1 MAISLAKGQKI
12 SLTKESTGLRNVR
25 IGLGWDAVKK
35 GFFSRRKDIDCDAS
49 VIMLGADGKLK
60 SNEDIV
66 YYGNLC
72 HKSGSIKSQGDNRT
86 GAGEGDDEQILVVLD
101 SVPKEYEKLEF
112 VVTIY
117 EAKERQQNFGL
128 INNAY
133 IRVVDADKNIEICRF
148 ALTDD
153 YSGMTAMIF
162 GEMYRHNNE
171 WKFNAIGQGTW
182 DGSIS
187 EMAKRFR

>member
-12 SLTKESTGLRNVR
+12 SLSKESTGLRNVR

-35 GFFSRRKDIDCDAS
+35 GFFSRKKDIDCDAS

-101 SVPKEYEKLEF
+101 SVPKEYERLEF

-128 INNAY
+128 IDNAY

>member
-12 SLTKESTGLRNVR
+12 SLTKESTGLRNVK

-35 GFFSRRKDIDCDAS
+35 VFFSRKKDIDCDAS

-101 SVPKEYEKLEF
+101 NVPEEYEKLEF

-133 IRVVDADKNIEICRF
+133 IRVIDADKNIEICRF

>member
-12 SLTKESTGLRNVR
+12 SLTKESTSLRNVK

-35 GFFSRRKDIDCDAS
+35 GFFSRKKDIDCDAS

-86 GAGEGDDEQILVVLD
+86 GAGEGDDEQILIVLD
-101 SVPKEYEKLEF
+101 SVPEEYEKLEF

-133 IRVVDADKNIEICRF
+133 IRVIDADKNIEICRF

>member
-128 INNAY
+128 IDNAY

-171 WKFNAIGQGTW
+171 WKFNAVGQGTW

>member
-12 SLTKESTGLRNVR
+12 SLTKESTGLRNVK

-35 GFFSRRKDIDCDAS
+35 GFFSRKKDIDCDAS

-86 GAGEGDDEQILVVLD
+86 GAGEGDDEQILIVLD

-133 IRVVDADKNIEICRF
+133 IRVIDADKNIEICRF

-162 GEMYRHNNE
+162 GEMYRHNKE

>member
-12 SLTKESTGLRNVR
+12 SLTKESTGLRNVK

-35 GFFSRRKDIDCDAS
+35 GFFSRKKDIDCDAS
-49 VIMLGADGKLK
+49 VIMLGADGRLK

-86 GAGEGDDEQILVVLD
+86 GAGEGDDEQILIVLD
-101 SVPKEYEKLEF
+101 SVPEEYEKLEF

-128 INNAY
+128 INNSY
-133 IRVVDADKNIEICRF
+133 IRVIDADKNIEICRF

>member
-12 SLTKESTGLRNVR
+12 SLTKESTGLRNVK

-35 GFFSRRKDIDCDAS
+35 GFFSQKKDIDCDAS

-101 SVPKEYEKLEF
+101 SVPEEYEKLEF

-133 IRVVDADKNIEICRF
+133 IRVIDADKNIEICRF

>member
-12 SLTKESTGLRNVR
+12 SLTKESTGLRNVK

-35 GFFSRRKDIDCDAS
+35 GFFSRKKDIDCDAS
-49 VIMLGADGKLK
+49 VIILGADGKLK

-86 GAGEGDDEQILVVLD
+86 GAGEGDDEQILIVLD
-101 SVPKEYEKLEF
+101 SVPEEYEKLEF

-133 IRVVDADKNIEICRF
+133 IRVIDADKNIEICRF

>member
-12 SLTKESTGLRNVR
+12 SLTKESTGLRNVK

-35 GFFSRRKDIDCDAS
+35 GFFSRKKDIDCDAS

-86 GAGEGDDEQILVVLD
+86 GAGEGDDEQILIVLD
-101 SVPKEYEKLEF
+101 SVPEEYEKLEF

-133 IRVVDADKNIEICRF
+133 IRVIDADKNIEICRF

>member
-12 SLTKESTGLRNVR
+12 SLTKESSGLKNVK

-35 GFFSRRKDIDCDAS
+35 GFFSRKKDIDCDAS
-49 VIMLGADGKLK
+49 VIMLGANGKLK
-60 SNEDIV
+60 DNTDVV
-66 YYGNLC
+66 YYGNLR
-72 HKSGSIKSQGDNRT
+72 HKSGSVISQGDNRT
-86 GAGEGDDEQILVVLD
+86 GVGDGDDEQITVILD
-101 SVPKEYEKLEF
+101 NVPQEYERLEF

-128 INNAY
+128 IQNAY

-162 GEMYRHNNE
+162 GEMYRQNNE

-182 DGSIS
+182 DGGIS
-187 EMAKRFR
+187 EMIKRFK

>member
-12 SLTKESTGLRNVR
+12 SLTKESTGLRNVK

-35 GFFSRRKDIDCDAS
+35 GFFSRKKDIDCDAS

-86 GAGEGDDEQILVVLD
+86 GAGEGDDEQILIVLD
-101 SVPKEYEKLEF
+101 NVPEEYEKLEF

-133 IRVVDADKNIEICRF
+133 IRVIDADKNIEICRF

>member
-12 SLTKESTGLRNVR
+12 SLTKESTGLRNVK
-25 IGLGWDAVKK
+25 IGLGWDAVKN
-35 GFFSRRKDIDCDAS
+35 GFFSRKKDIDCDAS

-86 GAGEGDDEQILVVLD
+86 GAGEGDDEQILIVLD
-101 SVPKEYEKLEF
+101 SVPEEYEKLEF

-128 INNAY
+128 INNSY
-133 IRVVDADKNIEICRF
+133 IRVIDADKNIEICRF

>member
-12 SLTKESTGLRNVR
+12 SLTKESTGLRNVK

-35 GFFSRRKDIDCDAS
+35 GFFSQKKDIDCDAS

-101 SVPKEYEKLEF
+101 SVPEEYEKLEF

-128 INNAY
+128 INNA
-133 IRVVDADKNIEICRF
+133 
-148 ALTDD
+148 
-153 YSGMTAMIF
+153 
-162 GEMYRHNNE
+162 
-171 WKFNAIGQGTW
+171 
-182 DGSIS
+182 
-187 EMAKRFR
+187 

>member
-12 SLTKESTGLRNVR
+12 SLTKESTGLRNVK

-35 GFFSRRKDIDCDAS
+35 GFFSRKKDIDCDAS

-101 SVPKEYEKLEF
+101 SVPEEYEKLEF

-133 IRVVDADKNIEICRF
+133 IRVIDADKNIEICRF

>member
-12 SLTKESTGLRNVR
+12 SLTKESTGLRNVK

-35 GFFSRRKDIDCDAS
+35 GFFSRKKDIDCDAS

-86 GAGEGDDEQILVVLD
+86 GAGEGDDEQILIVLD
-101 SVPKEYEKLEF
+101 NVPEEYEKLEF

-133 IRVVDADKNIEICRF
+133 IRVMDADKNIEICRF

>member
-12 SLTKESTGLRNVR
+12 SLTKESTGLRNVK

-35 GFFSRRKDIDCDAS
+35 GFFSRKKDIDCDAS

-101 SVPKEYEKLEF
+101 SVPEEYEKLEF

-128 INNAY
+128 INNSY
-133 IRVVDADKNIEICRF
+133 IRVIDADKNIEICRF

>member
-12 SLTKESTGLRNVR
+12 SLTKESSGLKNVK

-35 GFFSRRKDIDCDAS
+35 GFFSRKKDIDCDAS
-49 VIMLGADGKLK
+49 VIMLGANGKLK
-60 SNEDIV
+60 DNTDVV
-66 YYGNLC
+66 YYGNLR
-72 HKSGSIKSQGDNRT
+72 HKSGSVISQGDNRT
-86 GAGEGDDEQILVVLD
+86 GVGDGDDEQITVILD
-101 SVPKEYEKLEF
+101 SVPQEYERLEF

-128 INNAY
+128 IQNAY

-153 YSGMTAMIF
+153 YSGMTAMVF
-162 GEMYRHNNE
+162 GEMYRQNNE

-182 DGSIS
+182 DGGIS
-187 EMAKRFR
+187 EMIKRFK

>member
-35 GFFSRRKDIDCDAS
+35 GFFSRKKDIDCDAS

-72 HKSGSIKSQGDNRT
+72 HRSGSIKSQGDNRT

-128 INNAY
+128 IDNAY

>member
-1 MAISLAKGQKI
+1 MVISLAKGQRI
-12 SLTKESTGLRNVR
+12 SLTKESNGLKNVK

-35 GFFSRRKDIDCDAS
+35 GFFSRKKDIDCDAS
-49 VIMLGADGKLK
+49 VIMLGANGKLK
-60 SNEDIV
+60 DNTDVV
-66 YYGNLC
+66 YYGNLR
-72 HKSGSIKSQGDNRT
+72 HKSGSVISQGDNRT
-86 GAGEGDDEQILVVLD
+86 GVGDGDDEQITVVLD
-101 SVPKEYEKLEF
+101 NVPQEYERLEF

-128 INNAY
+128 IQNAY
-133 IRVVDADKNIEICRF
+133 IRVIDADKNIEICRF

-162 GEMYRHNNE
+162 GEMYRQNNE

-182 DGSIS
+182 DGGIS
-187 EMAKRFR
+187 EMIKRFK

>member
-12 SLTKESTGLRNVR
+12 SLTKESTGLRNVK

-35 GFFSRRKDIDCDAS
+35 GFFSRKKDIDCDAS

-86 GAGEGDDEQILVVLD
+86 GAGEGDDEQILLVLD
-101 SVPKEYEKLEF
+101 SVPEEYEKLEF

-133 IRVVDADKNIEICRF
+133 IRVIDADKNIEICRF

>member
-12 SLTKESTGLRNVR
+12 SLTKESTGLRNVK

-35 GFFSRRKDIDCDAS
+35 GFFSRKKDIDCDAS

-86 GAGEGDDEQILVVLD
+86 GAGEGDDEQILIVLD

-133 IRVVDADKNIEICRF
+133 IRVIDADKNIEICRF

>member
-12 SLTKESTGLRNVR
+12 SLTKESTGLRNVK

-35 GFFSRRKDIDCDAS
+35 GFFSRKKDIDCDAS

-86 GAGEGDDEQILVVLD
+86 GAGEGDDEQILIVLD
-101 SVPKEYEKLEF
+101 SVPEEYEKLEF

-117 EAKERQQNFGL
+117 EAKEHQQNFGL
-128 INNAY
+128 INNSY
-133 IRVVDADKNIEICRF
+133 IRVIDADKNIEICRF

>member
-12 SLTKESTGLRNVR
+12 SLTKESTGLRNVK

-35 GFFSRRKDIDCDAS
+35 GFFSRKKDIDCDAS

-86 GAGEGDDEQILVVLD
+86 GAGEGDDEQILIVLD
-101 SVPKEYEKLEF
+101 SVPEEYEKLEF

-128 INNAY
+128 INNSY
-133 IRVVDADKNIEICRF
+133 IRVIDADKKIEICRF

>member
-12 SLTKESTGLRNVR
+12 SLTKESSGLKNVK

-35 GFFSRRKDIDCDAS
+35 GFFSRKKDIDCDAS
-49 VIMLGADGKLK
+49 VIMLGANGKLK
-60 SNEDIV
+60 DNTDVV
-66 YYGNLC
+66 YYGNLR
-72 HKSGSIKSQGDNRT
+72 HKSGSVISQGDNRT
-86 GAGEGDDEQILVVLD
+86 GVGDGDDEQITVILD
-101 SVPKEYEKLEF
+101 NVPQEYERLEF

-128 INNAY
+128 IQNAY

-153 YSGMTAMIF
+153 YSGMTAMVF
-162 GEMYRHNNE
+162 GEMYRQNNE

-182 DGSIS
+182 DGGIS
-187 EMAKRFR
+187 EMIKRFK

>member
-12 SLTKESTGLRNVR
+12 SLTKESTGLRNVK

-35 GFFSRRKDIDCDAS
+35 GFFSRKKDIDCDAS

-86 GAGEGDDEQILVVLD
+86 GAGEGDDEQILRVLD
-101 SVPKEYEKLEF
+101 SVPEEYEKLEF

-133 IRVVDADKNIEICRF
+133 IRVIDADKNIEICRF

-153 YSGMTAMIF
+153 YRGMTAMIF

>member
-12 SLTKESTGLRNVR
+12 SLTKESTGLRNVK

-35 GFFSRRKDIDCDAS
+35 GFFSRKKDIDCDAS

-86 GAGEGDDEQILVVLD
+86 GAGEGDDEQILIVLD
-101 SVPKEYEKLEF
+101 SVPEEYEKLEF

-133 IRVVDADKNIEICRF
+133 IRVIDANKNIEICRF

>member
-12 SLTKESTGLRNVR
+12 SLTKESTGLRNVK

-35 GFFSRRKDIDCDAS
+35 GFFSRKKDIDCDAS

-86 GAGEGDDEQILVVLD
+86 GAGEGDDEQILIVLD

-128 INNAY
+128 INNSY
-133 IRVVDADKNIEICRF
+133 IRVIDADKNIEICRF

>member
-12 SLTKESTGLRNVR
+12 SLTKESTGLRNVK

-35 GFFSRRKDIDCDAS
+35 GFFSRKKDIDCDAS

-86 GAGEGDDEQILVVLD
+86 GAGEGDDEQILIVLD
-101 SVPKEYEKLEF
+101 SVPEEYEKLEF

-128 INNAY
+128 INNSY
-133 IRVVDADKNIEICRF
+133 IRVIDADKNIEICRF

>member
-12 SLTKESTGLRNVR
+12 SLTKESTGLRNVK

-35 GFFSRRKDIDCDAS
+35 GFFSRKKDIDCDAS

-60 SNEDIV
+60 RNEDIV

-86 GAGEGDDEQILVVLD
+86 GAGEGDDEQILIVLD

-133 IRVVDADKNIEICRF
+133 IRVIDADKNIEICRF

>member
-12 SLTKESTGLRNVR
+12 SLTKESTGLRNVK

-35 GFFSRRKDIDCDAS
+35 GFFSRKKDIDCDAS
-49 VIMLGADGKLK
+49 VIMIGADGKLK

-86 GAGEGDDEQILVVLD
+86 GAGEGDDEQILIVLD
-101 SVPKEYEKLEF
+101 SVPEEYEKLEF

-128 INNAY
+128 INNSY
-133 IRVVDADKNIEICRF
+133 IRVIDADKNIEICRF

>member
-12 SLTKESTGLRNVR
+12 SLTKESTGLRNVK

-35 GFFSRRKDIDCDAS
+35 SFFSRKKDIDCDAS

-86 GAGEGDDEQILVVLD
+86 GAGEGDDEQILIVLD
-101 SVPKEYEKLEF
+101 SVPEEYEKLEF

-133 IRVVDADKNIEICRF
+133 IRVIDADKNIEICRF

>member
-12 SLTKESTGLRNVR
+12 SLTKESTGLKNVK

-35 GFFSRRKDIDCDAS
+35 GFFSRKKDIDCDAS

-86 GAGEGDDEQILVVLD
+86 GAGEGDDEQILIVLD
-101 SVPKEYEKLEF
+101 SVPEEYEKLEF

-128 INNAY
+128 INNSY
-133 IRVVDADKNIEICRF
+133 IRVIDADKNIEICRF